1 MREESQCRT
10 GCGRV
15 EPSAA
20 AAAAGNS
27 AGAPTSRAKRACHR
41 PAQGEPASLRT
52 SGFWPSGSEGTQR
65 LGRTLVTQS
74 QILLLTRDPSVRSES
89 VTRGRWGGWDL
100 SSTPG
105 TEFPLSPQPLSQEP
119 FDEVNAASYPSLS
132 SSVSIHIYHT
142 WTLWHTHVCTHAR
155 THTLTHAY
163 TCSCMNTHTTHTRT
177 CSCMHTHTCA
187 HTHACVKTL
196 MYAHTYS
203 CMRIHI
209 HTYTRTHPCTCTR
222 LCMRTRTH

>member
-1 MREESQCRT
+1 M
-10 GCGRV
+10 
-15 EPSAA
+15 
-20 AAAAGNS
+20 
-27 AGAPTSRAKRACHR
+27 SRAKRACHR
-41 PAQGEPASLRT
+41 PAQGKPASLRT

>member
-27 AGAPTSRAKRACHR
+27 AGVPMSRAKRACHR

-52 SGFWPSGSEGTQR
+52 SGFCPSGSEGTQR

-119 FDEVNAASYPSLS
+119 FDEVNAVSYPSFS

>member
-27 AGAPTSRAKRACHR
+27 AGTPMSRAKRACHR

-52 SGFWPSGSEGTQR
+52 SGFCPSGSEGTQR

-155 THTLTHAY
+155 THTHACIHMLMHEHTHHTHVLMHAY
-163 TCSCMNTHTTHTRT
+163 THVHI
-177 CSCMHTHTCA
+177 
-187 HTHACVKTL
+187 L
-196 MYAHTYS
+196 MRA
-203 CMRIHI
+203 
-209 HTYTRTHPCTCTR
+209 
-222 LCMRTRTH
+222 

>member
-52 SGFWPSGSEGTQR
+52 SGFCPSGSEGTQR

-74 QILLLTRDPSVRSES
+74 QILLLTRNPSVWSES

-132 SSVSIHIYHT
+132 SSVSIHINHT

>member
-27 AGAPTSRAKRACHR
+27 AGAPMSHAKRACHR
-41 PAQGEPASLRT
+41 PAQGKLASLRT
-52 SGFWPSGSEGTQR
+52 SGFCPSGSEGTQR

-105 TEFPLSPQPLSQEP
+105 TEFPLSPQPLSQET

>member
-52 SGFWPSGSEGTQR
+52 SGFCPSGSEGTQR

-142 WTLWHTHVCTHAR
+142 WTLCTHTCAHMHAHTHTHACIHMLMHEH
-155 THTLTHAY
+155 TH
-163 TCSCMNTHTTHTRT
+163 HTYT